1 MALRLAAGNTAP
13 MSGRSSTNPSEDLDL
28 TNLGN
33 ELAKSSSGATPRIN
47 FLLSCILRLAAMSMM
62 EWDAPATRLGTLSR
76 FENSSN
82 MPVLDFEFIA
92 LESMLLLLLLLV
104 SAAARDGCGP
114 APLPSSRP
122 RPAPSYLAALTWN
135 CNREGG
141 RISPLARSCA
151 LPPRVSSN
159 PSCTVSSTAAGN
171 LGAGLWGSACSRA
184 ESTARRRA
192 FSYTVVSVASGRC
205 ALRPSTC
212 EGASA
217 LNAHCLSSTASS
229 THDTSPSVRPP

>member
-1 MALRLAAGNTAP
+1 MAGGIHPAP
-13 MSGRSSTNPSEDLDL
+13 T
-28 TNLGN
+28 
-33 ELAKSSSGATPRIN
+33 
-47 FLLSCILRLAAMSMM
+47 
-62 EWDAPATRLGTLSR
+62 
-76 FENSSN
+76 
-82 MPVLDFEFIA
+82 A

-192 FSYTVVSVASGRC
+192 FSYTVVSVALRSAPKQRGQGRRRNAENHKVGTLAKTTRLNRRQDSGQGKHGLISGRREHP
-205 ALRPSTC
+205 AHGRG
-212 EGASA
+212 ERSA
-217 LNAHCLSSTASS
+217 RNVCH
-229 THDTSPSVRPP
+229 HRDTRLKCTPWQFQ